1 MQQGLHRKVRRPVEQ
16 GSINE
21 LRKKLMPSYTLLMST
36 SDNLRAIAELM
47 TVPNVL
53 CVSMTEDE
61 KLSIK
66 LRPECSEN
74 TLLALSK
81 QCVFYGL
88 FGFIVSDTKAGF
100 IAFLNILKAIL
111 CAGCVAGDNDFIGCS
126 LKHSRNAAVGLYAG
140 CIHDGIYA
148 VYAHTYSVLFIR
160 YGSGLDTCHASA
172 CYDFY
177 AILLEAVKHD
187 LIGYR
192 FAVEHD
198 IRLHFDNGDVLCA
211 VHRHVVGRLRT
222 DESAADDHNV
232 LRLGHRAEIILG
244 LHAGQRIDH
253 AMYEK
258 IFTKGKIGGVEI
270 RNRVILSPTEE
281 TLGQASGEITPRAIE
296 YSSIILSKSYSVIN
310 KNSPVYRCGFH
321 PINQESLSWCA
332 KTVYRSVAAS
342 ASGFTKVHRSRAT
355 FTHPDKSLR
364 CLCFHRIAPC
374 F

>member
-100 IAFLNILKAIL
+100 IAFLNILKAVL

-140 CIHDGIYA
+140 CI
-148 VYAHTYSVLFIR
+148 
-160 YGSGLDTCHASA
+160 
-172 CYDFY
+172 
-177 AILLEAVKHD
+177 
-187 LIGYR
+187 
-192 FAVEHD
+192 
-198 IRLHFDNGDVLCA
+198 
-211 VHRHVVGRLRT
+211 
-222 DESAADDHNV
+222 
-232 LRLGHRAEIILG
+232 
-244 LHAGQRIDH
+244 
-253 AMYEK
+253 
-258 IFTKGKIGGVEI
+258 
-270 RNRVILSPTEE
+270 
-281 TLGQASGEITPRAIE
+281 
-296 YSSIILSKSYSVIN
+296 SIMVTS
-310 KNSPVYRCGFH
+310 F
-321 PINQESLSWCA
+321 
-332 KTVYRSVAAS
+332 
-342 ASGFTKVHRSRAT
+342 
-355 FTHPDKSLR
+355 
-364 CLCFHRIAPC
+364 APC
-374 F
+374 TAMWSAVSAPTSPPPMTTTFSPNSISPRRYL